1 VHHSADMSRQEAEPR
16 SPNRRVA
23 MRHDHFEHVVV
34 QSEWGDFGGALLDLS
49 TTGGQVRLA
58 NGLMPFEGDAVTL
71 RLVDAGHLCGQVV
84 WTGETSIGIAFD
96 RPVANVN
103 DLLWPEQRG
112 AEWYRKAARPQS

>member
-1 VHHSADMSRQEAEPR
+1 MQTSAHSRWQDAEAR
-16 SPNRRVA
+16 SPNRRIA
-23 MRHDHFEHVVV
+23 TRHGHFEHVVV

-49 TTGGQVRLA
+49 STGGQVRLA
-58 NGLMPFEGDAVTL
+58 NGLMPFEGDEVTL

-84 WTGETSIGIAFD
+84 WTGETTIGIAFD
-96 RPVANVN
+96 QPVANVD